1 MIGKEVRTMWKEKGQ
16 NIIEYALML
25 ALVVGIGS
33 FIYTQ
38 GYGDNISAVFN
49 NAGNLLEEAN
59 KTQEEAKKEAE
70 KAAARE
76 ADRNYADH
84 LGDLLK
90 NAVSKKIITM
100 GNGSSVSIFVQNQ
113 PNPKYNKYKNWHMN
127 GASTGSDVKVN
138 GKNYINGGFVN
149 MLEAV
154 GDAVGDDYSSAEV
167 KQDGVYWYGVQIKK
181 DSTDSYTLS
190 YMDSNIDSYKNN
202 YSGFDINQANAPYKT
217 ETWPPT
223 P

>member
-1 MIGKEVRTMWKEKGQ
+1 MWKEKGQ

-76 ADRNYADH
+76 ADRNYANH

-90 NAVSKKIITM
+90 KAVSNGTITM

-113 PNPKYNKYKNWHMN
+113 PNPNYGGLHMN
-127 GASTGSDVKVN
+127 GAYTGSDVKVK
-138 GKNYINGGFVN
+138 GEKYLNGGFAA
-149 MLEAV
+149 MLKAV
-154 GDAVGDDYSSAEV
+154 GGDYSNAEV
-167 KQDGVYWYGVQIKK
+167 KQDGVYWYGVQIKR
-181 DSTDSYTLS
+181 DSTGNSYTLS
-190 YMDSNIDSYKNN
+190 YMDCNKKDSYNKKD
-202 YSGFDINQANAPYKT
+202 YSGFDINKANAPYNI
-217 ETWPPT
+217 ETWT
-223 P
+223 PDR

>member
-1 MIGKEVRTMWKEKGQ
+1 MYENQGKDKEVRTMWKEKGQ

-38 GYGDNISAVFN
+38 GYGDNISAVFDH
-49 NAGNLLEEAN
+49 AGNLLEEVN

-76 ADRNYADH
+76 ADRNYADS

-90 NAVSKKIITM
+90 KAVSNGTITM
-100 GNGSSVSIFVQNQ
+100 GNGSSVFIFVQNQ
-113 PNPKYNKYKNWHMN
+113 TNPKYKNWHMN

-138 GKNYINGGFVN
+138 GKNYIKGRFVN

-154 GDAVGDDYSSAEV
+154 GDDYSNAEV

-181 DSTDSYTLS
+181 DSTGNSYTLS

>member
-1 MIGKEVRTMWKEKGQ
+1 MWRQKGQ
-16 NIIEYALML
+16 DMIEYALML
-25 ALVVGIGS
+25 ALVVGIGG

-49 NAGNLLEEAN
+49 NAGSLLEQVN
-59 KTQEEAKKEAE
+59 KSQEEAKKEAE

-90 NAVSKKIITM
+90 NAVSKEIITM

-113 PNPKYNKYKNWHMN
+113 PNPKYKNWHMN

-138 GKNYINGGFVN
+138 GKK
-149 MLEAV
+149 L
-154 GDAVGDDYSSAEV
+154 
-167 KQDGVYWYGVQIKK
+167 
-181 DSTDSYTLS
+181 
-190 YMDSNIDSYKNN
+190 YKW
-202 YSGFDINQANAPYKT
+202 GIC
-217 ETWPPT
+217 
-223 P
+223 

>member
-1 MIGKEVRTMWKEKGQ
+1 MWKEKGQ

-38 GYGDNISAVFN
+38 GYGDNISAVFDH
-49 NAGNLLEEAN
+49 AGNLLEEVN

-76 ADRNYADH
+76 ADRNYADS

-90 NAVSKKIITM
+90 KAVSNGTITM

-113 PNPKYNKYKNWHMN
+113 TNPKYKNWHMN

-138 GKNYINGGFVN
+138 GKNYINGRFVN

-154 GDAVGDDYSSAEV
+154 GDDYSNAEV
-167 KQDGVYWYGVQIKK
+167 KQDGVYWYGVQITK
-181 DSTDSYTLS
+181 DSTGNSYTLS
-190 YMDSNIDSYKNN
+190 YMDSNTNSYNKDH
-202 YSGFDINQANAPYKT
+202 SGFDINQANAPY
-217 ETWPPT
+217 ETVTWT

>member
-1 MIGKEVRTMWKEKGQ
+1 MWKEKGQ

-38 GYGDNISAVFN
+38 GYGDNISAVFDH
-49 NAGNLLEEAN
+49 AGNLLEEVN

-76 ADRNYADH
+76 ADRNYANS

-90 NAVSKKIITM
+90 KAVSNGTITM

-113 PNPKYNKYKNWHMN
+113 TNPKYKNWHMN

-138 GKNYINGGFVN
+138 GKNYIKGRFVN

-154 GDAVGDDYSSAEV
+154 GDDYSNAEV

-181 DSTDSYTLS
+181 DSTGNSYTLS

>member
-1 MIGKEVRTMWKEKGQ
+1 MWKEKGQ

-49 NAGNLLEEAN
+49 HAGSLLEEVN

-202 YSGFDINQANAPYKT
+202 YSGFDINQANEPYKT
-217 ETWPPT
+217 KNWKP
-223 P
+223 

>member
-1 MIGKEVRTMWKEKGQ
+1 MWKEKGQ

-49 NAGNLLEEAN
+49 HAGNLLEEVN

-76 ADRNYADH
+76 ADRNYADS

-90 NAVSKKIITM
+90 KAVSNGTITM

-113 PNPKYNKYKNWHMN
+113 PNPKYKNWHMN

-154 GDAVGDDYSSAEV
+154 GDDYSNAEV

-181 DSTDSYTLS
+181 DSTGNSYTLS

>member
-1 MIGKEVRTMWKEKGQ
+1 MWKKKGQ

-76 ADRNYADH
+76 ADRNYANY
-84 LGDLLK
+84 LGDLLMK
-90 NAVSKKIITM
+90 AVSNKIITM

-154 GDAVGDDYSSAEV
+154 GGDYRSAEV
-167 KQDGVYWYGVQIKK
+167 KQDDVYWYGVQIKR
-181 DSTDSYTLS
+181 DSTGNSYTLS
-190 YMDSNIDSYKNN
+190 YMDSNTNSYNKDH
-202 YSGFDINQANAPYKT
+202 SGFDINQANAPYNT
-217 ETWPPT
+217 VTWT

>member
-1 MIGKEVRTMWKEKGQ
+1 MWKEKGQ

-49 NAGNLLEEAN
+49 HAGNLLEEVN

-76 ADRNYADH
+76 ADRNYADS

-90 NAVSKKIITM
+90 KAVSNGTITM

-113 PNPKYNKYKNWHMN
+113 PNPKYKNWHMN

-138 GKNYINGGFVN
+138 GKNYIKGRFVN
-149 MLEAV
+149 MLE
-154 GDAVGDDYSSAEV
+154 AVGDDYSSAEV
-167 KQDGVYWYGVQIKK
+167 KQDGVYWYGVQIKR
-181 DSTDSYTLS
+181 DSTGNSYTLS

>member
-1 MIGKEVRTMWKEKGQ
+1 MWKEKGQ

-49 NAGNLLEEAN
+49 HAGNLLEEVN

-76 ADRNYADH
+76 ADRNYADS

-90 NAVSKKIITM
+90 KAVSNGTITM

-113 PNPKYNKYKNWHMN
+113 TNPKYKNWHMN

-138 GKNYINGGFVN
+138 GKNYIKGRFVN

-154 GDAVGDDYSSAEV
+154 GDDYSNAEL

-181 DSTDSYTLS
+181 DSTGNSYTLS

>member
-1 MIGKEVRTMWKEKGQ
+1 MWKEKGQ

-49 NAGNLLEEAN
+49 HAGNLLEEVN

-76 ADRNYADH
+76 ADRNYADS

-90 NAVSKKIITM
+90 KAVSNGTITM

-113 PNPKYNKYKNWHMN
+113 TNPKYKNWHMN

-138 GKNYINGGFVN
+138 GKNYIKGRFVN

-154 GDAVGDDYSSAEV
+154 GDDYSNSEV

-181 DSTDSYTLS
+181 DSTGNSYTLS

>member
-1 MIGKEVRTMWKEKGQ
+1 MWRQKGQ
-16 NIIEYALML
+16 DMIEYALML
-25 ALVVGIGS
+25 ALVVGIGG

-49 NAGNLLEEAN
+49 NAGSLLEQVN
-59 KTQEEAKKEAE
+59 KSQEEAKKEAE

-90 NAVSKKIITM
+90 NAVSKEIITM

-138 GKNYINGGFVN
+138 GKNYINGGLNFIWS
-149 MLEAV
+149 LAYRTF
-154 GDAVGDDYSSAEV
+154 DALGGLTALTGTEGLLRPDL
-167 KQDGVYWYGVQIKK
+167 G
-181 DSTDSYTLS
+181 
-190 YMDSNIDSYKNN
+190 YKN
-202 YSGFDINQANAPYKT
+202 SLMM
-217 ETWPPT
+217 
-223 P
+223 

>member
-1 MIGKEVRTMWKEKGQ
+1 MRKQKGQ
-16 NIIEYALML
+16 DLIEYALML

-49 NAGNLLEEAN
+49 NAGNLLEEVN
-59 KTQEEAKKEAE
+59 KSQEEAKKEAE

-90 NAVSKKIITM
+90 DAVTNGSIKL
-100 GNGSSVSIFVQNQ
+100 GDGSSVYLLVQNE
-113 PNPKYNKYKNWHMN
+113 PNSNYHNLHMN
-127 GASTGSDVKVN
+127 GAKTGGKVWI
-138 GKNYINGGFVN
+138 KNASGNLV
-149 MLEAV
+149 
-154 GDAVGDDYSSAEV
+154 DYSKAGFDTMLNTVGGNYHNYQDAAV

-181 DSTDSYTLS
+181 DGSSYTLS
-190 YMDSNIDSYKNN
+190 YMDSNTNSYNKDH
-202 YSGFDINQANAPYKT
+202 SGFDINKVNEPYKT
-217 ETWPPT
+217 ENF
-223 P
+223 

>member
-1 MIGKEVRTMWKEKGQ
+1 MWKEKGQ

-49 NAGNLLEEAN
+49 HAGNLLEEVN

-76 ADRNYADH
+76 ADRNYADS

-90 NAVSKKIITM
+90 KAVSNGTITM

-113 PNPKYNKYKNWHMN
+113 PNPKYKNWHMN

-138 GKNYINGGFVN
+138 GKNYINGRFVN
-149 MLEAV
+149 MLE
-154 GDAVGDDYSSAEV
+154 AVGDDYSSAEV

-181 DSTDSYTLS
+181 DSTGNSYTLS
-190 YMDSNIDSYKNN
+190 YMDSNTNSYNKDH
-202 YSGFDINQANAPYKT
+202 SGFDINQANAPYETKT
-217 ETWPPT
+217 WT

>member
-1 MIGKEVRTMWKEKGQ
+1 MWKEKGQ

-49 NAGNLLEEAN
+49 HAGNLLEEVN

-76 ADRNYADH
+76 ADRNYADS

-90 NAVSKKIITM
+90 KAVSNGTSTM

-113 PNPKYNKYKNWHMN
+113 PNPKYKNWHMN

-138 GKNYINGGFVN
+138 GKNYINGRFVN

-154 GDAVGDDYSSAEV
+154 GDDYSNAEV

-181 DSTDSYTLS
+181 DSTGNSYTLS

-217 ETWPPT
+217 ETWSPT

>member
-1 MIGKEVRTMWKEKGQ
+1 MRTMWKEKGQ

-49 NAGNLLEEAN
+49 HAGNLLEEVN

-76 ADRNYADH
+76 ADRNYADS

-90 NAVSKKIITM
+90 KAVSNGTITM

-113 PNPKYNKYKNWHMN
+113 TNPKYKNWHMN

-138 GKNYINGGFVN
+138 GKNYINGRFVN

-154 GDAVGDDYSSAEV
+154 GDDYSNVEV

-181 DSTDSYTLS
+181 DSTGNSYTLS

>member
-1 MIGKEVRTMWKEKGQ
+1 MWKEKGQ

-38 GYGDNISAVFN
+38 GYGDNISAVFDH
-49 NAGNLLEEAN
+49 AGNLLEEVN

-76 ADRNYADH
+76 ADRNYADS

-90 NAVSKKIITM
+90 KAVSNGTITM

-113 PNPKYNKYKNWHMN
+113 TNPKYKNWHMN

-138 GKNYINGGFVN
+138 GKNYIKGRFVN

-154 GDAVGDDYSSAEV
+154 GNDYSNAEV

-181 DSTDSYTLS
+181 DSTGNSYTLS

-202 YSGFDINQANAPYKT
+202 YSGFDINQDNAPYKT

>member
-1 MIGKEVRTMWKEKGQ
+1 MWKEKGQ

-49 NAGNLLEEAN
+49 HAGNLLEEVN

-76 ADRNYADH
+76 ADRNYADS

-90 NAVSKKIITM
+90 KAVSNGTITM

-113 PNPKYNKYKNWHMN
+113 PNPKYKNWHMN

-138 GKNYINGGFVN
+138 GKNYINGRFVN

-154 GDAVGDDYSSAEV
+154 GDDYSNAEV

-181 DSTDSYTLS
+181 DSTGNSYTLS
-190 YMDSNIDSYKNN
+190 YMDSNKDSYKNN

>member
-1 MIGKEVRTMWKEKGQ
+1 MWKEKGQ

-49 NAGNLLEEAN
+49 HAGSLLEEVN

-76 ADRNYADH
+76 ADRKYADQ

-90 NAVSKKIITM
+90 KAVSNKKIQL

-113 PNPKYNKYKNWHMN
+113 PNPNFGGLYMN
-127 GASTGSDVKVN
+127 GAYTGSDVKVN
-138 GKNYINGGFVN
+138 GEEYIKNGGFAG
-149 MLEAV
+149 MLNAV
-154 GDAVGDDYSSAEV
+154 GGDYSSAEV
-167 KQDGVYWYGVQIKK
+167 KQDDIDWYGVGITRKG
-181 DSTDSYTLS
+181 DSYSLS
-190 YMDSNIDSYKNN
+190 YIEGKGYNNKNNGFDPKTGTEYKNE
-202 YSGFDINQANAPYKT
+202 S
-217 ETWPPT
+217 WPES
-223 P
+223 